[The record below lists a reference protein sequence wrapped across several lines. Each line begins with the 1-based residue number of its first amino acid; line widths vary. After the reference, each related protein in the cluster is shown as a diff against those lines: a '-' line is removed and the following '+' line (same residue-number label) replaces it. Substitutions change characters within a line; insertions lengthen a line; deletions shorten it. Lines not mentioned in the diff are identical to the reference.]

1 MGVRVKGLV
10 ASVLVLGAVGGGAYY
25 ARKRLAVA
33 AAPAKPV
40 YAVSRVRR
48 GTMVADVVGFGP
60 LNPQFANG
68 LQIPVSGTVVKVDV
82 HQGSQVHRGEVLAIL
97 KNPSTLDTIQQDKVR
112 LQRDEQAL
120 ASTAGVPLSHVSK
133 VQPNH
138 GITVYAPQ
146 TGRVVHLKAAQGD
159 TLTSG
164 QVLATVV
171 NDAKVVMQ
179 AGLVPYDYR
188 VAAVGDPVTVR
199 FSQFAG
205 HVDGVITAIS
215 PNPTPSNGVL
225 TYPATIQLQN
235 PGLVTPG
242 LKGTVTI
249 RTPHGNYTLP
259 HTTSVSGYGHSTVVN
274 APVAGTVESVG
285 VQDNGWVT
293 KGQPLLV
300 IGGSGAVTAIEQAQA
315 TVAQDLTTLHIDEQ
329 HLKALTVRSRLNG
342 IVGFLNL
349 NAGESVRS
357 GQFFGNVF
365 NNSSMNLN
373 INVDELQVANVH
385 AGQPV
390 EITSPGLPG
399 RVFKGRVQNVASMG
413 QNSQNGLA
421 TFSVGITVSHTSALK
436 PGMTADARIV
446 IRTVK
451 NALLVPVWA
460 LVQQGTH
467 TEVVVLHGGKPQGV
481 RVKVGLVN
489 SHWAQILSGLKSGEQ
504 VVTGMAG
511 QALPGGKSSVGSSP
525 AGQAPTGTVTAKSF
539 ARAGGVVKS
548 TSAAR
553 GVVAGKATVP
563 SSAQSRAP
571 VTAVHTTSTVA
582 THPAVISKG
591 G

>member
-1 MGVRVKGLV
+1 MDVRVRGLV
-10 ASVLVLGAVGGGAYY
+10 ALGLVLVALGGGAYY
-25 ARKRLAVA
+25 IRQRLVA
-33 AAPAKPV
+33 ASKPAQPV
-40 YAVSRVRR
+40 YAVSRARR

-82 HQGSQVHRGEVLAIL
+82 HQGSVVHRGEVLATL
-97 KNPSTLDTIQQDKVR
+97 KNPTIVDTIQQDKVR
-112 LQRDEQAL
+112 LRRDEQAL
-120 ASTAGVPLSHVSK
+120 ASTAGVSLSHVSQ

-146 TGRVVHLKAAQGD
+146 TGRVVNLKAAQGA

-171 NDAKVVMQ
+171 DDAKVVMQ
-179 AGLVPYDYR
+179 VGLVPYDYQ

-199 FSQFAG
+199 FPQFAG

-215 PNPTPSNGVL
+215 PNPMPNKGFVV
-225 TYPATIQLQN
+225 YPAPIQLQN

-242 LKGTVTI
+242 LKGTVSI
-249 RTPHGNYTLP
+249 RTAHGTFTLP
-259 HTTSVSGYGHSTVVN
+259 HSASVTGYGRSTVIN
-274 APVAGTVESVG
+274 APVAGTVQSVG

-300 IGGSGAVTAIEQAQA
+300 IGGAGAVTAIEQAQA
-315 TVAQDLTTLHIDEQ
+315 TVAQDLTTLRIDEQ

-342 IVGFLNL
+342 VVGFLNL
-349 NAGESVRS
+349 HAGESVRS

-399 RVFKGRVQNVASMG
+399 RVFMGRVQNVASMG

-421 TFSVGITVSHTSALK
+421 TFSVGITVGHTSALK

-446 IRTVK
+446 VRTVK

-460 LVQQGTH
+460 LIQQGTH
-467 TEVVVLHGGKPQGV
+467 TEVVVLHDGQPHSV
-481 RVKVGLVN
+481 LVKVGLVN
-489 SHWAQILSGLKSGEQ
+489 SHWAQILSGLQVGDQ
-504 VVTGMAG
+504 VVTGMAA
-511 QALPGGKSSVGSSP
+511 QSLPAGTTSGSGATGGSAKLLGVVHSAASVG
-525 AGQAPTGTVTAKSF
+525 AGSIKSF
-539 ARAGGVVKS
+539 ARSGGVKPVAPGK
-548 TSAAR
+548 TVVVGKVTVVHPAAR
-553 GVVAGKATVP
+553 T
-563 SSAQSRAP
+563 R
-571 VTAVHTTSTVA
+571 
-582 THPAVISKG
+582 
-591 G
+591 

>member
-1 MGVRVKGLV
+1 MGVRVRGLV
-10 ASVLVLGAVGGGAYY
+10 AGALVLAAVGGGAYY

-40 YAVSRVRR
+40 YAVAHAHR

-68 LQIPVSGTVVKVDV
+68 LQIPVTGTVVKVDV
-82 HQGSQVHRGEVLAIL
+82 HQGSVVHRGEVLATL
-97 KNPSTLDTIQQDKVR
+97 RNPSIVDTIQQDKVR

-120 ASTAGVPLSHVSK
+120 ATTAGVPLSQVSG
-133 VQPNH
+133 VQPNR

-146 TGRVVHLKAAQGD
+146 TGRVVHLKAAQGQ
-159 TLTSG
+159 TVTSG

-171 NDAKVVMQ
+171 DDAKVVMQ
-179 AGLVPYDYR
+179 AGLVPYDYQ

-215 PNPTPSNGVL
+215 PNPTPSQGVV

-242 LKGTVTI
+242 LKGRVTI
-249 RTPHGNYTLP
+249 QTPHGTYTLP
-259 HTTSVSGYGHSTVVN
+259 HKTVVSGYGRSTVIN
-274 APVAGTVESVG
+274 APVAGTVQSVG

-293 KGQPLLV
+293 NGQPLLV
-300 IGGSGAVTAIEQAQA
+300 LGGSGAVTAIEQAQA

-329 HLKALTVRSRLNG
+329 HLKALTVRSKLNG
-342 IVGFLNL
+342 VVGFLNL
-349 NAGESVRS
+349 NAGESVNS

-399 RVFKGRVQNVASMG
+399 RVFQGRVQNVASMG

-421 TFSVGITVSHTSALK
+421 TFSVAITVSHTSALK

-460 LVQQGTH
+460 LIQQGTH
-467 TEVVVLHGGKPQGV
+467 TEVEVLQDGAPQPV

-489 SHWAQILSGLKSGEQ
+489 SHWAQILSGLKSGAP

-511 QALPGGKSSVGSSP
+511 QAPTAGTTAASGGAKVQGGSPVLAHPLPS
-525 AGQAPTGTVTAKSF
+525 
-539 ARAGGVVKS
+539 GGVV
-548 TSAAR
+548 
-553 GVVAGKATVP
+553 
-563 SSAQSRAP
+563 
-571 VTAVHTTSTVA
+571 AVHSGGVARPAAHPVA
-582 THPAVISKG
+582 TGKG
-591 G
+591 